1 MINKKYNKGEW
12 SEPYVA
18 IRILGDK
25 KLYAADD
32 SGNRNPNQWMEV
44 IELIRHETNARIVRY
59 KCSDSDVNIK
69 IEVNGAHIISVP
81 STEFFEIADK
91 LKDEIISSS
100 GSSFSLSETITTFFK
115 KIELLTVKAASINK
129 SDVFLSLRDSR
140 ASLVRNEIGF
150 SIKSEF
156 GQNPTLFNTAQA
168 SALIYKVSGM
178 SDELMEEI
186 NSIVDDEGKVS
197 TLRRCDAMRRSGC
210 AFEFMGFPI
219 AARAKVRAFKENLEL
234 INPRLTTCLD
244 YLLRTHFF
252 EHEREL
258 QLNVLTEKMTVA
270 NPCEMENPENK
281 YEYMI
286 KAFLYAAYCGMTA
299 STLWNGESHVNGGFI
314 KVNANGDVVVYH
326 ALESDLFKTYL
337 FNHCYLEFP
346 STSPKHGNYG
356 RVYKENDEYF
366 FRLNFQVRYKV

>member
-25 KLYAADD
+25 KLYTADD

-59 KCSDSDVNIK
+59 KCSDSDVNIT
-69 IEVNGAHIISVP
+69 IEVNGVHVISVP
-81 STEFFEIADK
+81 STEFFAIADK

-100 GSSFSLSETITTFFK
+100 GSSFSLSETITTFFR

-129 SDVFLSLRDSR
+129 SDIFLSLRDSR

-197 TLRRCDAMRRSGC
+197 TLRRCDEMRRRGC
-210 AFEFMGFPI
+210 VFEFIGFPI
-219 AARAKVRAFKENLEL
+219 ATRAKVRAFKENLEL
-234 INPRLTTCLD
+234 INPRLMTCLD

-258 QLNVLTEKMTVA
+258 RLNVLTEKMAVA
-270 NPCEMENPENK
+270 NPCGMENPENK